1 MAHIDR
7 AGRPDP
13 RAGLGQRPGL
23 AGLAGEEQLEELGVR
38 PDERHRAAGRFA
50 RVEQVFGDPSNSS
63 TRSSSA
69 TGTDPLTLRAG
80 SGARR
85 RRSIVCRPG
94 PALAIENAEP
104 FILHFG
110 FDGWQ
115 NVAERA
121 STPLAF
127 TLHGVR
133 LEPNELA
140 DHAVLDFT
148 RRSPPGSWEGA
159 DHAVELL
166 GER

>member
-80 SGARR
+80 SGART
-85 RRSIVCRPG
+85 
-94 PALAIENAEP
+94 LAIENAEP

-159 DHAVELL
+159 DHTVELL